1 MANQRLQLTQD
12 VYMPLDGQWQI
23 VLSGSVFDVQTPHN
37 ISAGHAINVAET
49 PAVVTKPTSVRNV
62 RTR

>member
-37 ISAGHAINVAET
+37 FHPTHVTNVAES
-49 PAVVTKPTSVRNV
+49 PNVVTKNTSVRSI